1 MRKSFEI
8 VFRRLP
14 LKSLVIASGLLAV
27 SAPAAH
33 AQFFNFIFGNG
44 GLQSDDIESMLQDRG
59 LELMGPLHRNGTV
72 YIADVEGPRGGQ
84 FRLIIDARDGRIVQR
99 FRMGQRRYEADLGL
113 PRPPAEV
120 GQDGTTSSAIG
131 APPAVI
137 TFGDSAVH
145 GDDNS
150 NGMPARTGDESIKAK
165 PKPQAKH
172 KKIELTP
179 VATPSPSAPAPTT
192 QPLANTAPA
201 SQPAASTPTPTPP
214 VAPQAA
220 PPAPSKPPV
229 QAEASP
235 APAEA
240 KAAAVAP
247 AAPSPPP
254 APAPQKLKP
263 AINDVPVNPL
273 D

>member
-8 VFRRLP
+8 AFRRLP
-14 LKSLVIASGLLAV
+14 LKSLVIAGGLLAV

-59 LELMGPLHRNGTV
+59 LELMGPLHRNGAV

-137 TFGDSAVH
+137 TFGDSTAR
-145 GDDNS
+145 GDDNA
-150 NGMPARTGDESIKAK
+150 NGMSARPGDESIKAK

-192 QPLANTAPA
+192 QPSANTAPT
-201 SQPAASTPTPTPP
+201 SQPAPASTTPA
-214 VAPQAA
+214 APQAA
-220 PPAPSKPPV
+220 PAPTKPPV

-247 AAPSPPP
+247 TAPSPPP
-254 APAPQKLKP
+254 APAPQKSKP

>member
-1 MRKSFEI
+1 MRKSLEI
-8 VFRRLP
+8 VFRRSP
-14 LKSLVIASGLLAV
+14 LKSLVIAGVLLAV

-59 LELMGPLHRNGTV
+59 LELMGPLHRNGAV
-72 YIADVEGPRGGQ
+72 YIADVEGPRGGE

-99 FRMGQRRYEADLGL
+99 FRMGQGQRRYEADLGL
-113 PRPPAEV
+113 PRPQAEV
-120 GQDGTTSSAIG
+120 GQDGTTSAAIG

-137 TFGDSAVH
+137 TFGESTAH
-145 GDDNS
+145 GDDNP
-150 NGMPARTGDESIKAK
+150 NGVSGRPGDESIKAK

-179 VATPSPSAPAPTT
+179 VATPSPNAPAPT
-192 QPLANTAPA
+192 QPSANTSPQPTTAPPP
-201 SQPAASTPTPTPP
+201 PA
-214 VAPQAA
+214 APQAA
-220 PPAPSKPPV
+220 PAPTKPPV
-229 QAEASP
+229 QAEAAP

-240 KAAAVAP
+240 KAVAVAP
-247 AAPSPPP
+247 AAPAAP
-254 APAPQKLKP
+254 APAPQKAKP